1 MNLSGW
7 QKQKIGILADYQD
20 MLSFLYTL
28 YSEKF
33 PAYQDFWL
41 NLALPK
47 LRYAD
52 WLRSCTQ
59 KIIDSVYNYNMMR
72 FTNETILTGL
82 DYLQML
88 VRNARS
94 EKFTQGEA
102 VALAFVIESGMIAS
116 KFYEIVDSKSNDELS
131 IIVAEFKTEKIEKL
145 RLLKDFNSFNRVSNQ
160 RISA

>member
-1 MNLSGW
+1 
-7 QKQKIGILADYQD
+7 
-20 MLSFLYTL
+20 
-28 YSEKF
+28 
-33 PAYQDFWL
+33 
-41 NLALPK
+41 
-47 LRYAD
+47 
-52 WLRSCTQ
+52 
-59 KIIDSVYNYNMMR
+59 MR
-72 FTNETILTGL
+72 FTNETRLTGL

-145 RLLKDFNSFNRVSNQ
+145 RLLKDFNSFSRVSGQ

>member
-20 MLSFLYTL
+20 MLSFLYTI

-41 NLALPK
+41 GLALPK

-52 WLRSCTQ
+52 WLRSCVD
-59 KIIDSVYNYNMMR
+59 KIIEGAYRYNMMR
-72 FTNETILTGL
+72 FANETILTGL

-88 VRNARS
+88 VRNARA
-94 EKFTQGEA
+94 EKFSQEEA
-102 VALAFVIESGMIAS
+102 VALAFYVESCMIAA
-116 KFYEIVDSKSNDELS
+116 KFYEIINPDNEELS
-131 IIVAEFKTEKIEKL
+131 ALIKEFKSEKNEKL
-145 RLLKDFNSFNRVSNQ
+145 MLLKNFNSF
-160 RISA
+160 